1 MIYTLFIVPSITI
14 IAGYLMYKFPPKKI
28 NHIIGYRTKKSMKN
42 KRNWQKANNNCG
54 LLWIKIGVI
63 TFIISIILYILS
75 LLNII
80 DFTERILAILTT
92 IQIIPLL
99 LAIPIVENNLK

>member
-1 MIYTLFIVPSITI
+1 
-14 IAGYLMYKFPPKKI
+14 
-28 NHIIGYRTKKSMKN
+28 MKN

-63 TFIISIILYILS
+63 TFVISIILYIFS

-80 DFTERILAILTT
+80 DFTEDFLAILTT

-99 LAIPIVENNLK
+99 FAIPIVENNLK